1 MGVVQDLLRVHDGN
15 GRLLSLVF
23 LCLYFTVRYS
33 VCQCPDTGGLGAEDP
48 ANVRLLQENSIKQ
61 ASLLKKYD
69 FIIVGASPS
78 GCLLANRLTEIR
90 DWNVLL
96 IEAGEQENLFVQV
109 PIFSAYLQS
118 TSYNWG
124 YLAEPQNYSC
134 WGMKDQRCSYPRGK
148 GLGGSTLINY
158 MMYVRGNKYDY
169 DQWSAAGNDG
179 WSFDEILP
187 YFVKSEKSYL
197 REVNRYHGTDGN
209 LDVRYLPYRTRL
221 AKLFVNA
228 WRELGLESVDYNGE
242 SQIGVSYIQSNVRNG
257 RRLTAYTAF
266 LEPILDRPNLH
277 ILTNARATRVL
288 IDATTQQAYGVEFIK
303 DRNRY
308 TVYADK
314 EILMTAGA
322 LQTPQLLM
330 LSGVGP
336 KEHLQEV
343 GIPVI
348 KDLPVGQTLYDHIY
362 FTGLAFV
369 TNTTNLS
376 LHGDNV
382 LTLDAFLS
390 FLQGQGPMTV
400 TGGVEAVAFIR
411 NTTNPESAAT
421 PTVLPNIEYILTGGS
436 QAADHGSGIRNGFRL
451 TDTIYSIYKPLEANE
466 RDAMT
471 VNIVLLH
478 PKSKGYMRLK
488 SCNPLHWPRFYS
500 NMLKEQEDVETILQG
515 IRSALPLMDTRAAR
529 RYGAK
534 LYDVPLPNCASFR
547 FGTDDYWRCAIRTQ
561 TTSIHHQIA
570 TCKMGPPSDPDA
582 VVSSNLKVYG
592 VRRLRVADVGVI
604 PYPTSGHPTATAYMI
619 GEKLSDLIKN
629 EWLGQNI
636 LTGGGA
642 GGI

>member
-1 MGVVQDLLRVHDGN
+1 MSASVDTFYRSCTAQ
-15 GRLLSLVF
+15 RLHAVALVC
-23 LCLYFTVRYS
+23 LCLAVVGALS
-33 VCQCPDTGGLGAEDP
+33 QCAEPGGYGEDGP
-48 ANVRLLQENSIKQ
+48 GNIRSLQEHSVKR
-61 ASLLKKYD
+61 ATMLKKYD
-69 FIIVGASPS
+69 FVIVGASPS
-78 GCLLANRLTEIR
+78 GCLLANRLSEVR

-134 WGMKDQRCSYPRGK
+134 WGMKDQRCGYPRGK

-169 DQWSAAGNDG
+169 DQWAAAGNEG
-179 WSFDEILP
+179 WSFDEVLP
-187 YFVKSEKSYL
+187 YFLKSEKSYL
-197 REVNRYHGTDGN
+197 REQSKYHGTGGN

-221 AKLFVNA
+221 AKLFVSA
-228 WRELGLESVDYNGE
+228 WRELGLESLDYNGD
-242 SQIGVSYIQSNVRNG
+242 SQIGVSYVQSNVRNG

-266 LEPILDRPNLH
+266 LEPIQDRPNLH

-288 IDATTQQAYGVEFIK
+288 IDPASRQAYGVEFLK
-303 DRNRY
+303 DRSRFV
-308 TVYADK
+308 VYADK
-314 EILMTAGA
+314 EILLTAGA

-336 KEHLQEV
+336 QAHLREL
-343 GIPVI
+343 GIPVV
-348 KDLPVGQTLYDHIY
+348 KDLPVGQTLYDHVY

-382 LTLDAFLS
+382 ITLDAFLE

-411 NTTNPESAAT
+411 NTTTGAGDVPAT
-421 PTVLPNIEYILTGGS
+421 PTTLPNIEYILTGGS
-436 QAADHGSGIRNGFRL
+436 QAADHGSGIRSGFRL
-451 TDTIYSIYKPLEANE
+451 TDSIYSIYKPLEANE

-478 PKSKGYMRLK
+478 PKSKGYLRLK

-500 NMLKEQEDVETILQG
+500 NMLQEPEDVETILRG

-529 RYGAK
+529 RYSAT

-570 TCKMGPPSDPDA
+570 TCKMGTASDPAA
-582 VVSSNLKVYG
+582 VVSGVLKVHG
-592 VRRLRVADVGVI
+592 VGRLRVADVGII

-619 GEKLSDLIKN
+619 GEKLSDLIKR
-629 EWLGQNI
+629 EWLAQNGP
-636 LTGGGA
+636 TASGG
-642 GGI
+642 